1 MANSPFKPRKARKVE
16 LSDNPRTVANRERD
30 HAKRGWDAAAQR
42 VDVWFRT
49 TKSRRLAKLHQ
60 LKGLSP
66 EERQS
71 REDNIVDELNVEKR
85 RKLKELE
92 REWTRKVDE
101 DDIEEDEDDPPQND
115 EEYWIGEYTDEDEE
129 EDDGGLTMS
138 LDTVMLRRK
147 PSWERLMEK
156 LELEG
161 REDQ

>member
-1 MANSPFKPRKARKVE
+1 
-16 LSDNPRTVANRERD
+16 
-30 HAKRGWDAAAQR
+30 
-42 VDVWFRT
+42 
-49 TKSRRLAKLHQ
+49 
-60 LKGLSP
+60 
-66 EERQS
+66 
-71 REDNIVDELNVEKR
+71 VDELNVEKR